1 MLVGFFIKLLGKT
14 PMIAL
19 SDAKLADLLAQD
31 VPYGDLTT
39 DLLGVGAMP
48 GRIRFC
54 ARSDMVLAGSEEAA
68 RILEIAGAAVAADP
82 APSGAF
88 LLAGTEFLRATG
100 PAAALHRGWKAA
112 QTLVEACSGVASRA
126 RRVVEAARAVAPSC
140 VVACTRKNFPGG
152 KELSVKAVL
161 AGGAQIHRL
170 GLSETVL
177 VFPEHRAFLPADP
190 LLWLPPL
197 RARAPERKIVVE
209 TAEVAEACALIDAGA
224 DVVQLEKMTPEQAA
238 AVVAHSRRSPQQ
250 PVVAAA
256 GGVDESNAGAYAAVG
271 CAVIVTS
278 APYLARPADVK
289 VYLER
294 A

>member
-1 MLVGFFIKLLGKT
+1 
-14 PMIAL
+14 MIAL

-39 DLLGVGAMP
+39 GLLGVGSMP

-54 ARSDMVLAGSEEAA
+54 ARGDMVLACVEEAA
-68 RILEIAGAAVAADP
+68 RILELAGAAVDP
-82 APSGAF
+82 DYLPSGAF
-88 LLAGTEFLRATG
+88 LPAGTEFLRATG
-100 PAAALHRGWKAA
+100 RAAALHRGWKVA
-112 QTLVEACSGVASRA
+112 QTLVEACSGIATRA
-126 RRVVEAARAVAPSC
+126 RRIVEAARGAAPSC

-161 AGGAQIHRL
+161 AGGAQMHRM

-190 LLWLPPL
+190 VLWLPPL
-197 RARAPERKIVVE
+197 KARAPERKIVVE

-238 AVVAHSRRSPQQ
+238 AVVSHSRRSPRP

-256 GGVDESNAGAYAAVG
+256 GGVDESNAGLYAAAG

-289 VYLER
+289 AHLER
-294 A
+294 G

>member
-1 MLVGFFIKLLGKT
+1 
-14 PMIAL
+14 MIAL

-31 VPYGDLTT
+31 APYGDLTT
-39 DLLGVGAMP
+39 SLLEIGAMP

-54 ARSDMVLAGSEEAA
+54 ARGDMVLACVEEAA
-68 RILEIAGAAVAADP
+68 RILELAGAAVDP
-82 APSGAF
+82 DYSPSGAF
-88 LLAGTEFLRATG
+88 LPAGTEFLRATG
-100 PAAALHRGWKAA
+100 PAAALHRGWKVA
-112 QTLVEACSGVASRA
+112 QTLVEACSGIASRA
-126 RRVVEAARAVAPSC
+126 RRIVEAAQAAAPSC

-190 LLWLPPL
+190 LAWLPSL
-197 RARAPERKIVVE
+197 KARAPERKIVVE

-238 AVVAHSRRSPQQ
+238 AVVAHSRRLPK
-250 PVVAAA
+250 PPAVAAA
-256 GGVDESNAGAYAAVG
+256 GGVDENNAGLYAAAG
-271 CAVIVTS
+271 CAALVTT

-289 VYLER
+289 VRLER
-294 A
+294 G